1 MNQVGVRAPDFTEVL
16 VLGFDKFELI
26 CDDPNFADLEFRE
39 LGGNFRNSND
49 AGALKTVESYTET
62 MKKLAV
68 TAGNVAN
75 TGKNKKLQMMMQK
88 EEVIVHGIM
97 IYPDNKVQV
106 YWDSWLLFLKT
117 AYCLMIPLRI
127 CWNLTG
133 GGSKDAE
140 PPDLKD
146 SFDATLAIEYIYY
159 STSATGACEHAKRAL
174 KGSQPMR
181 AKRALKERKASPV
194 QDERAVASSFR
205 KGKPVQDEL
214 AVAKPV
220 QDERAVA
227 FAASSKANS
236 LKSAIVLAGSTW
248 WATRIASRTLRT
260 TRAAWRWWS
269 TAR

>member
-1 MNQVGVRAPDFTEVL
+1 VNQVGVRAPDFTEVL

-146 SFDATLAIEYIYY
+146 SFDATLAIEYIFDICYWCVRAREA
-159 STSATGACEHAKRAL
+159 STEGEPAHA
-174 KGSQPMR
+174 S
-181 AKRALKERKASPV
+181 E
-194 QDERAVASSFR
+194 ASSE
-205 KGKPVQDEL
+205 GKESQ
-214 AVAKPV
+214 
-220 QDERAVA
+220 
-227 FAASSKANS
+227 SSP
-236 LKSAIVLAGSTW
+236 G
-248 WATRIASRTLRT
+248 
-260 TRAAWRWWS
+260 
-269 TAR
+269 